1 MDSQE
6 FEVRFRAELA
16 RRVVP
21 LLQRYDQTQLSSDY
35 VYFAFDFLNELGF
48 SLQTITE
55 LIGSQR
61 IMSVVGETFLENF
74 VEGVD
79 ENEL

>member
-1 MDSQE
+1 MTSQE
-6 FEVRFRAELA
+6 FEIRFRAEVA

-21 LLQRYDQTQLSSDY
+21 LLQRYDKTQLSSDY
-35 VYFAFDFLNELGF
+35 VYFAFDFLSELGF

-61 IMSVVGETFLENF
+61 IKSVVGESFLEFF
-74 VEGVD
+74 VEGVN
-79 ENEL
+79 ENEF

>member
-1 MDSQE
+1 MKDQK

-21 LLQRYDQTQLSSDY
+21 LLQRYDKTQLSSDY
-35 VYFAFDFLNELGF
+35 VHFAFDFLDSCGF

-55 LIGSQR
+55 LIGDER
-61 IMSVVGETFLENF
+61 IKAVIGETFLEIF
-74 VEGVD
+74 IEGVG
-79 ENEL
+79 ENED